1 MRSSPLTGHGSFGTG
16 QGRFAPLG
24 HPAVAPHGVVSR
36 LPYAAG
42 GRINPFSADPI
53 RNRFWTMVTK
63 INPYYGNFA
72 WASLTARYD
81 WSRAGTIHDPRFF

>member
-1 MRSSPLTGHGSFGTG
+1 MLLWLHTLSCHACRH
-16 QGRFAPLG
+16 
-24 HPAVAPHGVVSR
+24 
-36 LPYAAG
+36 AAG
-42 GRINPFSADPI
+42 GRINHFSADPI

>member
-1 MRSSPLTGHGSFGTG
+1 MRSSPLTGTAAS
-16 QGRFAPLG
+16 GRVRADSRRWAILLWLYT
-24 HPAVAPHGVVSR
+24 VSCHACR
-36 LPYAAG
+36 HATG
-42 GRINPFSADPI
+42 GRINHFSADPI